1 MSIENNKTRKKEMME
16 RIQAVQAILRRW
28 DPMDLAPGEFAPE
41 DEYDDYAPQI
51 VSLVSQ
57 GLSVEHLLDH
67 LQKLRSGMICMRDKT
82 QDDKDIAREI
92 IATLCNKGI

>member
-1 MSIENNKTRKKEMME
+1 MTRI
-16 RIQAVQAILRRW
+16 RAVQAILRRW

-57 GLSVEHLLDH
+57 GCSVEHLLDH
-67 LQKLRSGMICMRDKT
+67 LQKLRTGMICMRDKIR
-82 QDDKDIAREI
+82 DDKDIAREI
-92 IATLCNKGI
+92 IATLCSNEV